1 MEVVLLDKV
10 SGLGELGDKV
20 QVKSGYGRNYLIPNG
35 KAVFAT
41 KENVAAFEARRAE
54 LEKQAAEKMA
64 VAESRKA
71 AIDGL
76 QAVSITHKAGEEG
89 KLFGSVGTTDIAK
102 AAAEAGVE
110 VAKSEIRL
118 PKGPF
123 RQAGEYEV
131 VVHLYPEVDATLK
144 INIIGEE

>member
-10 SGLGELGDKV
+10 SGLGALGDKV

-64 VAESRKA
+64 VAEGRKA

-89 KLFGSVGTTDIAK
+89 KLFGSVGTTDIAH
-102 AAAEAGVE
+102 AATAAGVE